1 MFGVVA
7 TQTNEW
13 RKIVILSS
21 HETYMILIP
30 YFDLYKQYLEHSEC
44 LNIFDKSQQQEILSN
59 THSLSAFADDGVRQ
73 FGSLHSLDQSW
84 NCHLE
89 FHRRMATSIRT
100 KTFMFDR
107 VFGKTCVHKVRNH
120 TRLFTPFGKY
130 HLKNG
135 EIYETNNEK
144 EHTKVKSLPTPHYTV
159 EFERHTYRRHPH
171 SSLELSIDILTQGDY
186 KVSHQLLSGQSFST
200 VIREN
205 GENRA
210 GERQR
215 QQMQT
220 EKATHKTQKLWVLDY
235 FFETRNNPSETD
247 TNREL
252 DHFIVASNYQ

>member
-1 MFGVVA
+1 MLLQHKRTNGVKVLF
-7 TQTNEW
+7 
-13 RKIVILSS
+13 LSS

-44 LNIFDKSQQQEILSN
+44 INLFDENQQHENLSN
-59 THSLSAFADDGVRQ
+59 THSSSAFADDGVCKHA
-73 FGSLHSLDQSW
+73 SLHSLDQSW

-89 FHRRMATSIRT
+89 FHRKMATSIRT

-120 TRLFTPFGKY
+120 TRIFTPFGKY

-135 EIYETNNEK
+135 EIYETDDEK
-144 EHTKVKSLPTPHYTV
+144 EHTKVKSLPTPYYSV
-159 EFERHTYRRHPH
+159 EYERHTYRRHPH

-186 KVSHQLLSGQSFST
+186 KVAHQLLSGQSFST
-200 VIREN
+200 VIRESNATLGREN
-205 GENRA
+205 GEK
-210 GERQR
+210 
-215 QQMQT
+215 QT
-220 EKATHKTQKLWVLDY
+220 TQKLWVLDY

-247 TNREL
+247 VKREL